1 MLEATKNENMIN
13 KEIIRE
19 KVEQNEKLKKLFDEE
34 KLVLAYR

>member
-1 MLEATKNENMIN
+1 MIN

-19 KVEQNEKLKKLFDEE
+19 KVEHNEKLKKLFDEE

>member
-1 MLEATKNENMIN
+1 MIN

>member
-1 MLEATKNENMIN
+1 MIN

-34 KLVLAYR
+34 KLVLADR